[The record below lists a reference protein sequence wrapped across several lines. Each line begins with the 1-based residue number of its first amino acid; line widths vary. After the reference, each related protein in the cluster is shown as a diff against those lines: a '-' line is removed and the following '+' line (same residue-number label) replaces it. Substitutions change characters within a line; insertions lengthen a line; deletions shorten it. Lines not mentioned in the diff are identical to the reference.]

1 VLACVLPAA
10 VLTIGMGRLS
20 KVRIKPN
27 QNEKPNQNKTATKSK
42 QNQMK

>member
-1 VLACVLPAA
+1 LRTDACGC
-10 VLTIGMGRLS
+10 TIYIGMGRLS
-20 KVRIKPN
+20 KVRTKPN